1 MHAMGTIYKTGTF
14 TIRVNGFEHPPVH
27 AHVLH
32 TDGKAIVYLNG
43 KVINTGVP
51 AAVIAEARNWIAA
64 NQGAVTVEWNTCNP
78 KA

>member
-1 MHAMGTIYKTGTF
+1 MGTLHKTGKY

-43 KVINTGVP
+43 TVLNSGVP
-51 AAVIAEARNWIAA
+51 AAVLIEAKSWIAA
-64 NQGAVTVEWNTCNP
+64 NQQAVVTEWNICNP
-78 KA
+78 KT

>member
-1 MHAMGTIYKTGTF
+1 MGTIYKTGKF

-43 KVINTGVP
+43 IVINSGVP
-51 AAVIAEARNWIAA
+51 AAVMAEAKNWIAA
-64 NQGAVTVEWNTCNP
+64 NNQAVTIEWNTCNP

>member
-1 MHAMGTIYKTGTF
+1 MGMICKTGKF

-32 TDGKAIVYLNG
+32 TNGKAIVYLNG
-43 KVINTGVP
+43 TVLNSGVP
-51 AAVIAEARNWIAA
+51 AAVMAEAKNWMAA
-64 NQGAVTVEWNTCNP
+64 NRPAVTVEWNKCNP

>member
-1 MHAMGTIYKTGTF
+1 MGTIYKTGKF

-43 KVINTGVP
+43 TVLNSGVP
-51 AAVIAEARNWIAA
+51 AGVMAEAKNWIAA
-64 NQGAVTVEWNTCNP
+64 NHQAVVIEWNTCNP

>member
-1 MHAMGTIYKTGTF
+1 M
-14 TIRVNGFEHPPVH
+14 H

-43 KVINTGVP
+43 TVLNSGVP
-51 AAVIAEARNWIAA
+51 AGVMAEAKNWIAA
-64 NQGAVTVEWNTCNP
+64 NHEAVVIEWNTCNP

>member
-1 MHAMGTIYKTGTF
+1 MGTIYKTGQF

-43 KVINTGVP
+43 MVINSGVP
-51 AAVIAEARNWIAA
+51 ATVMALAKKWIAA
-64 NQGAVTVEWNTCNP
+64 NHQTVVIEWNTCNP
-78 KA
+78 KS

>member
-1 MHAMGTIYKTGTF
+1 MGTIYKTGQF

-43 KVINTGVP
+43 VVINTGVP
-51 AAVIAEARNWIAA
+51 SAVMAVAKKWVAA
-64 NQGAVTVEWNTCNP
+64 NHQAVVVEWNTCNP
-78 KA
+78 KS

>member
-1 MHAMGTIYKTGTF
+1 MGIIYKTGQF

-43 KVINTGVP
+43 MVINTGVP
-51 AAVIAEARNWIAA
+51 ANVVALAKKWIAA
-64 NQGAVTVEWNTCNP
+64 NHQTVVVEWNTCNP
-78 KA
+78 KS

>member
-1 MHAMGTIYKTGTF
+1 MQPMGTIHKTGKF

-32 TDGKAIVYLNG
+32 TDGKAIVYLDG
-43 KVINTGVP
+43 TVINSGVP
-51 AAVIAEARNWIAA
+51 AAVMAQAKRWLSA
-64 NQGAVTVEWNTCNP
+64 NRAVVTVEWNKCNP

>member
-1 MHAMGTIYKTGTF
+1 MGTIYKTGKF
-14 TIRVNGFEHPPVH
+14 TLRVNGFEHPPVH

-43 KVINTGVP
+43 TVLNSGVP
-51 AAVIAEARNWIAA
+51 VAVMAEAKNWIAA
-64 NQGAVTVEWNTCNP
+64 NGAAVTIEWNKCNP

>member
-1 MHAMGTIYKTGTF
+1 MGTIYKTGKF

-43 KVINTGVP
+43 VVINTGVP
-51 AAVIAEARNWIAA
+51 SAVMAAAKKWITA
-64 NQGAVTVEWNTCNP
+64 NHQAVVVEWNTCNP
-78 KA
+78 KS